1 MNEHAKLGRFAL
13 RIIAGN
19 FITYALALLLFAS
32 CAQEPPKPSDS
43 IASPPPNRA
52 ETNLQ
57 QTNPSGLITL
67 SVGVVPQQAAS
78 TLAKKWMPLLSHVVE
93 KANVRLVFKTA
104 SDIPTFEKRCAAGDY
119 DIAYMNPY
127 HYTVYH
133 DQPGYEAI
141 AKRSGSKIKG
151 IIVKKRGSD
160 LQTLMDLDGKKLA
173 FPAPRAFAATLLTT
187 AGLRAAG
194 VEFES
199 KYVSSHDSVYMNV
212 AQGIFDAGG
221 GIVRTFKSVSPDV
234 RDQLEILWE
243 TPGYTPHAFAIH
255 PRVDAKMRAAV
266 TQALIEIG
274 NYEAGRALLDPLKIK
289 MLEAASDQDWDD
301 VRSLHIRIR

>member
-1 MNEHAKLGRFAL
+1 
-13 RIIAGN
+13 
-19 FITYALALLLFAS
+19 
-32 CAQEPPKPSDS
+32 
-43 IASPPPNRA
+43 
-52 ETNLQ
+52 LQ
-57 QTNPSGLITL
+57 QTDSPELPIL

-78 TLAKKWMPLLSHVVE
+78 KLAEQWIPLLDHIGA

-104 SDIPTFEKRCAAGDY
+104 SDIPTFEQRCAAGDY

-187 AGLRAAG
+187 SGLRAAG

-212 AQGIFDAGG
+212 ARGIFDAGG

-266 TQALIEIG
+266 TQALIGIDSDE
-274 NYEAGRALLDPLKIK
+274 EGRKLLEKLKIK
-289 MLEAASDQDWDD
+289 KLEAASNQDWDD
-301 VRSLHIRIR
+301 VRGLQIQIR